1 MPKTEQQIALVTGAS
16 RGIGRAIAI
25 KLAANGYAV
34 ALTARSRDGLEETAR
49 AIKKSGGSSALIVPA
64 DLRNP
69 SRVEEMAEQVLTE
82 WGKIDV
88 LINNAGV
95 MYNKPFLEIRLAEL
109 EEMLEVNFTSVFL
122 LTQKVLPAMLDRRE
136 GTIVNIA
143 SLAGKHGFKHG
154 SGYAATKFA
163 LRGFAQSLM
172 LEVRDKGIRV
182 ITVFPGSVN
191 TALSGRHPTS
201 PRAES
206 ILQPEDVAHA
216 VYAAISVDNRAMM
229 SEIDLRPSNPQKS

>member
-1 MPKTEQQIALVTGAS
+1 MTNPEQQVALITGAS

-34 ALTARSRDGLEETAR
+34 ALSGRSREGLEETAR
-49 AIKKSGGSSALIVPA
+49 KIGDGAALMVPA

-69 SRVEEMAEQVLTE
+69 SQVEKLAETVLNE

-95 MYNKPFLEIRLAEL
+95 MYNKPFLEISRTELA
-109 EEMLEVNFTSVFL
+109 EMLEVNFTSVFF
-122 LTQKVLPAMLDRRE
+122 LTQGVLPSMLDRRQ